1 MQAVFLT
8 FETGHI
14 LHGDAEQQ
22 REQKKKKR
30 KERSMGMGWKKE
42 REGGRHVFSHNLQTE
57 DYLYIVLLLL
67 GSYMA
72 CVQSCHYEA

>member
-1 MQAVFLT
+1 
-8 FETGHI
+8 
-14 LHGDAEQQ
+14 
-22 REQKKKKR
+22 
-30 KERSMGMGWKKE
+30 MGMGWKKE
-42 REGGRHVFSHNLQTE
+42 EEGGRHVFSHNLQTE